1 VRDPS
6 TRGVRGDPA
15 NQICNRWA
23 EAFLPPGIER
33 VGAWNYG
40 HHYIGWHLV
49 ATKSALEGAPDELSL
64 YAGESYW
71 TGQSSALRRYTLR
84 LDGFVPVNAPMS
96 GGEIVTKSLRF
107 QGRTL
112 ALNFAT
118 SAAGGVRVE
127 IQDERGK
134 PLPGFALEDC
144 PPLLGDASELQ
155 LTWTKGREVGA
166 ISGKPIRL
174 RFALEDAD
182 LHAFQFRR

>member
-1 VRDPS
+1 MRDPS

-15 NQICNRWA
+15 NQISDRWA

-40 HHYIGWHLV
+40 HQYIGWHLV

-71 TGQSSALRRYTLR
+71 TGQSSALWRYTLR
-84 LDGFVPVNAPMS
+84 LDGFVSVNAPMS

-107 QGRTL
+107 QGRAL

-118 SAAGGVRVE
+118 SAAGGSEWKSKTSGESLCQVLHLE
-127 IQDERGK
+127 IARHFWVM
-134 PLPGFALEDC
+134 P
-144 PPLLGDASELQ
+144 
-155 LTWTKGREVGA
+155 R
-166 ISGKPIRL
+166 
-174 RFALEDAD
+174 RFS
-182 LHAFQFRR
+182 